1 MTIAELVE
9 IFEGHATTMEY
20 PFFCGL
26 KSHYNREKKITDIII
41 LVPPKEWPLN
51 WRADCSY
58 DVEVEVWIGKMVNLR
73 TDRQDDTYPL
83 ATIRDTLNTDAN
95 TLIGLLNTDDY
106 VQVLTDDISAS
117 YWSPEEGATINTQ
130 EFVSFP
136 LTLRVWSS

>member
-1 MTIAELVE
+1 MTIAELVD

-73 TDRQDDTYPL
+73 TDRQDETYPL
-83 ATIRDTLNTDAN
+83 ATIRDTLNADAN

-136 LTLRVWSS
+136 LTLKVWSS

>member
-1 MTIAELVE
+1 MTIAELVD
-9 IFEGHATTMEY
+9 IFEGHATTMTY

-73 TDRQDDTYPL
+73 TDRQDEVYPL
-83 ATIRDTLNTDAN
+83 AEIRDTLNTDAN
-95 TLIGLLNTDDY
+95 TLIALLNTDDE